1 MTMPTTRA
9 RVDVGMLAPDFVL
22 SEANGRRVTL
32 SDLRGQ
38 PVILAFYPPEW
49 DPSRADQLAHFN
61 WLVRQVPGVN
71 AELLGI
77 SMDGMWC
84 QLAFA
89 DEAVR
94 VPLLADLDPYGA
106 VAERY
111 DVQGEQALFVVDAAG
126 TIAWRHSGPP
136 GVAPNAHE
144 LLAAL
149 EALAAPTPEASPV
162 VLSAAK
168 DLLVDPRA
176 GPSPSAQDDNGFASL
191 PPCARSRND
200 AESTSMLM
208 PTRREFVTT
217 ALAAA
222 LALAAAPL
230 VAKAEPL
237 VARLAEPAHPDVA
250 ATSVTL
256 RINGR
261 PVGMTIEPRVTLL
274 DALREYA
281 GLTGTKKGCDH
292 GQCGACT
299 VHVNGRRQL
308 SCLTLAIMHQS
319 DEITTV
325 EGLASGDPSA
335 GSGQAALHPMQTAFI
350 THDGFQC
357 GYCTSGQIMSA
368 TALLKEPCGPSDLDV
383 KECMSGNICRCGAY
397 PGIVAAIQDVRATAR
412 G

>member
-1 MTMPTTRA
+1 MAMLSSLA
-9 RVDVGMLAPDFVL
+9 RISAGVPAPDFAL
-22 SEANGRRVTL
+22 PEANGRRVTL

-38 PVILAFYPPEW
+38 PVILAFYPPDW

-89 DEAVR
+89 DDAVR

-111 DVQGEQALFVVDAAG
+111 DVHGDQALFVIDADG
-126 TIAWRHSGPP
+126 MIVWRHDGLAGMPP
-136 GVAPNAHE
+136 RTDE
-144 LLAAL
+144 LLGAL
-149 EALAAPTPEASPV
+149 SALAPV
-162 VLSAAK
+162 PLDADTTSLSAPH
-168 DLLVDPRA
+168 DESFV
-176 GPSPSAQDDNGFASL
+176 SL
-191 PPCARSRND
+191 PPCARETVP
-200 AESTSMLM
+200 APLM

-230 VAKAEPL
+230 AAKAEPL
-237 VARLAEPAHPDVA
+237 VDRLASSVHPHVSVA
-250 ATSVTL
+250 DVTL
-256 RINGR
+256 HVNGR
-261 PVGMTIEPRVTLL
+261 AVPMTIETRVTLL

-308 SCLTLAIMHQS
+308 SCLTFAVMHQG

-325 EGLASGDPSA
+325 EGLAQGDV
-335 GSGQAALHPMQTAFI
+335 LHPMQAAFI

-368 TALLKEPCGPSDLDV
+368 TALLKEPCGPSDADV
-383 KECMSGNICRCGAY
+383 KECMSGNLCRCGAY
-397 PGIVAAIQDVRATAR
+397 PGIVAAIQEVRGNAR

>member
-1 MTMPTTRA
+1 MTMLSTRA
-9 RVDVGMLAPDFVL
+9 RVDTGMPAPDFAL
-22 SEANGRRVTL
+22 ADAAGRTVTL
-32 SDLRGQ
+32 GDLRGQ
-38 PVILAFYPPEW
+38 PVILAFYPPDW

-61 WLVRQVPGVN
+61 WLVQQVPGVN

-89 DEAVR
+89 DDAVR

-106 VAERY
+106 VAEGY
-111 DVQGEQALFVVDAAG
+111 DVHGGQALFVIDAEG
-126 TIAWRHSGPP
+126 MIVWRHDGAV
-136 GVAPNAHE
+136 GMAPRTDE
-144 LLAAL
+144 LLDVL
-149 EALAAPTPEASPV
+149 TALAPAPLNADTTSLPAPHDESFV
-162 VLSAAK
+162 
-168 DLLVDPRA
+168 
-176 GPSPSAQDDNGFASL
+176 SL
-191 PPCARSRND
+191 PPCARETIPS
-200 AESTSMLM
+200 SLT

-237 VARLAEPAHPDVA
+237 VDRLASSAHPHVSA
-250 ATSVTL
+250 ADVTL
-256 RINGR
+256 HINGR
-261 PVGMTIEPRVTLL
+261 AVPMSIETRVTLL

-308 SCLTLAIMHQS
+308 SCLTFAVMHQD

-325 EGLASGDPSA
+325 EGLAQGD
-335 GSGQAALHPMQTAFI
+335 ALHPMQTAFI

-368 TALLKEPCGPSDLDV
+368 TALLKEPCGPTDADV
-383 KECMSGNICRCGAY
+383 KECMSGNLCRCGAY
-397 PGIVAAIQDVRATAR
+397 PGIVAAIQEVRGNAR

>member
-1 MTMPTTRA
+1 MTMPTSRA
-9 RVDVGMLAPDFVL
+9 RVDVGMAAPDFVL
-22 SEANGRRVTL
+22 TEAGGRSVTL

-38 PVILAFYPPEW
+38 PVILAFYPPDW

-61 WLVRQVPGVN
+61 WLVRQVPGVS

-89 DEAVR
+89 GDSVR
-94 VPLLADLDPYGA
+94 VPLLADLDPHGA

-111 DVQGEQALFVVDAAG
+111 DVRGGQALFVVDAAG
-126 TIAWRHSGPP
+126 TIAWRHAGPA
-136 GVAPNAHE
+136 GSAPNAAE
-144 LLAAL
+144 LLVAL
-149 EALAAPTPEASPV
+149 EALAAPTPEEQAARFAPRDASWVPLAPCV
-162 VLSAAK
+162 QPRDVSERSPA
-168 DLLVDPRA
+168 LL
-176 GPSPSAQDDNGFASL
+176 
-191 PPCARSRND
+191 
-200 AESTSMLM
+200 

-237 VARLAEPAHPDVA
+237 AARLAEPLHPDVA

-256 RINGR
+256 RVNGR
-261 PVGMTIEPRVTLL
+261 SVPMTIEPRVTLL

-308 SCLTLAIMHQS
+308 SCLTFAVMHQG
-319 DEITTV
+319 DEIRTV
-325 EGLASGDPSA
+325 EGLATGD
-335 GSGQAALHPMQTAFI
+335 ALHPMQTAFV

-357 GYCTSGQIMSA
+357 GYCTSGQLMSA
-368 TALLKEPCGPSDLDV
+368 TALLAEPCGPSDADV
-383 KECMSGNICRCGAY
+383 KECMSGNLCRCGAY
-397 PGIVAAIQDVRATAR
+397 PGIVAAIQDVRSTAR

>member
-1 MTMPTTRA
+1 MTMPTSRA
-9 RVDVGMLAPDFVL
+9 RVDVGMPAPDFVL
-22 SEANGRRVTL
+22 TEAGGRRVRL
-32 SDLRGQ
+32 SDLRGE
-38 PVILAFYPPEW
+38 PVILAFYPPDW

-61 WLVRQVPGVN
+61 WLVRQVPGVT

-89 DEAVR
+89 DDAVR
-94 VPLLADLDPYGA
+94 VPLLADLDPHGA

-111 DVQGEQALFVVDAAG
+111 DVRGEQALFVVDAEG
-126 TIAWRHSGPP
+126 TIAWRHAGPA
-136 GVAPNAHE
+136 GLAPNAPE
-144 LLAAL
+144 LLTAL
-149 EALAAPTPEASPV
+149 EALVSPTPEAQ
-162 VLSAAK
+162 AARFA
-168 DLLVDPRA
+168 PRDA
-176 GPSPSAQDDNGFASL
+176 DFIPL
-191 PPCARSRND
+191 PPCAQPRDD
-200 AESTSMLM
+200 AALSAVRL

-222 LALAAAPL
+222 LALTAAPL
-230 VAKAEPL
+230 LATAEPL
-237 VARLAEPAHPDVA
+237 ATRLAEPLPPGGA
-250 ATSVTL
+250 ASNVTL
-256 RINGR
+256 RVNGR
-261 PVGMTIEPRVTLL
+261 PVTMSIEPRVTLL

-308 SCLTLAIMHQS
+308 SCLTFAVMHQG

-325 EGLASGDPSA
+325 EGLAAGD
-335 GSGQAALHPMQTAFI
+335 ALHPMQAAFI
-350 THDGFQC
+350 AHDGFQC
-357 GYCTSGQIMSA
+357 GYCTSGQLMSA
-368 TALLKEPCGPSDLDV
+368 AALLREPCGPSDADV
-383 KECMSGNICRCGAY
+383 KECMSGNLCRCGAY

>member
-1 MTMPTTRA
+1 MTMPTSRA
-9 RVDVGMLAPDFVL
+9 RVDVGMPAPDFAL
-22 SEANGRRVTL
+22 AEAGGRSVSL

-38 PVILAFYPPEW
+38 PVILAFYPDDW

-89 DEAVR
+89 DDAVR
-94 VPLLADLDPYGA
+94 VPLLADLDPCGA

-111 DVQGEQALFVVDAAG
+111 GVTGGQALFVVDAEG
-126 TIAWRHSGPP
+126 TIAWKHVGPT
-136 GVAPNAHE
+136 GSAPSSAE
-144 LLAAL
+144 LLGAL
-149 EALAAPTPEASPV
+149 EALVMPTPEEQ
-162 VLSAAK
+162 AARFA
-168 DLLVDPRA
+168 PRDESWTPLA
-176 GPSPSAQDDNGFASL
+176 
-191 PPCARSRND
+191 PCAQPTDERDPLR
-200 AESTSMLM
+200 A
-208 PTRREFVTT
+208 PTRREFVAT

-222 LALAAAPL
+222 FALAAAPL
-230 VAKAEPL
+230 VAKAEPITE
-237 VARLAEPAHPDVA
+237 RLAEPIHPDAAAVA
-250 ATSVTL
+250 VTL
-256 RINGR
+256 HVNGR
-261 PVGMTIEPRVTLL
+261 SVSMAIEPRVTLL
-274 DALREYA
+274 DALREHA

-299 VHVNGRRQL
+299 VHVNGRREL
-308 SCLTLAIMHQS
+308 SCLTFAIMHQG

-325 EGLASGDPSA
+325 EGLATAD
-335 GSGQAALHPMQTAFI
+335 ALHPMQAAFI
-350 THDGFQC
+350 KHDGFQC

-368 TALLKEPCGPSDLDV
+368 TALLKEPCGPADADV

-397 PGIVAAIQDVRATAR
+397 PGIVAAIQDVRATVR

>member
-1 MTMPTTRA
+1 MTMPTSPA
-9 RVDVGMLAPDFVL
+9 RVDVGMPAPDFVL
-22 SEANGRRVTL
+22 SEASGRSVTL

-38 PVILAFYPPEW
+38 PVILAFYPPDW

-61 WLVRQVPGVN
+61 WLVRQVPGVK

-89 DEAVR
+89 GDSVR
-94 VPLLADLDPYGA
+94 VPLLADLDPHGA

-111 DVQGEQALFVVDAAG
+111 DVRGGQALFVVDATG
-126 TIAWRHSGPP
+126 MIAWRHAGPA
-136 GVAPNAHE
+136 GSVPNTGD
-144 LLAAL
+144 LLGAL
-149 EALAAPTPEASPV
+149 EALATPTSEEQAARYAPRDASYVP
-162 VLSAAK
+162 LA
-168 DLLVDPRA
+168 
-176 GPSPSAQDDNGFASL
+176 
-191 PPCARSRND
+191 PCAQPRDERELS
-200 AESTSMLM
+200 SVLI

-230 VAKAEPL
+230 VARAEPL
-237 VARLAEPAHPDVA
+237 AGRLAEPVHPEVA
-250 ATSVTL
+250 AVSATL

-261 PVGMTIEPRVTLL
+261 TVVMNIEPRVTLL

-308 SCLTLAIMHQS
+308 SCLTFAVMHQG
-319 DEITTV
+319 DDIRTI
-325 EGLASGDPSA
+325 EGLANGD
-335 GSGQAALHPMQTAFI
+335 ALHPMQAAFI

-368 TALLKEPCGPSDLDV
+368 TALLTEPCGPSDADV
-383 KECMSGNICRCGAY
+383 KECMSGNLCRCGAY
-397 PGIVAAIQDVRATAR
+397 PGIVAAIQDVRATVR

>member
-1 MTMPTTRA
+1 MPATRA
-9 RVDVGMLAPDFVL
+9 QVDVGSPAPDFEL
-22 SEANGRRVTL
+22 SDAAGRRVVL

-38 PVILAFYPPEW
+38 PVILAFYPPDW

-61 WLVRQVPGVN
+61 WLVRQVPGVS

-89 DEAVR
+89 NDSVR
-94 VPLLADLDPYGA
+94 VPLLADLDPNGA
-106 VAERY
+106 VAQRY
-111 DVQGEQALFVVDAAG
+111 DVHGGQALFVIDANG
-126 TIAWRHSGPP
+126 TIVWRHDGAMGS
-136 GVAPNAHE
+136 APRTDE
-144 LLAAL
+144 LLDAL
-149 EALAAPTPEASPV
+149 TALAPRPDDT
-162 VLSAAK
+162 AAQ
-168 DLLVDPRA
+168 A
-176 GPSPSAQDDNGFASL
+176 GESSFAL
-191 PPCARSRND
+191 PPCARKHTD
-200 AESTSMLM
+200 TSSPLM
-208 PTRREFVTT
+208 PSRREFVTT

-230 VAKAEPL
+230 AAKAEPL
-237 VARLAEPAHPDVA
+237 AERLASPMPDHPEVMA
-250 ATSVTL
+250 ANVTL
-256 RINGR
+256 RVNGR
-261 PVGMTIEPRVTLL
+261 SVPMTIEPRVTLL

-308 SCLTLAIMHQS
+308 SCLTFAVMHQG

-325 EGLASGDPSA
+325 EGLAQGDT
-335 GSGQAALHPMQTAFI
+335 LHPMQAAFI

-368 TALLKEPCGPSDLDV
+368 TALLKEPCGASDADV
-383 KECMSGNICRCGAY
+383 KECMSGNLCRCGAY
-397 PGIVAAIQDVRATAR
+397 PGIVAAIQDVRANAR

>member
-1 MTMPTTRA
+1 MTMPSTRA
-9 RVDVGMLAPDFVL
+9 RVDVGTPAPDFVL
-22 SEANGRRVTL
+22 AEPGGRRVCL

-77 SMDGMWC
+77 SMDGIWC

-89 DEAVR
+89 DESVR
-94 VPLLADLDPYGA
+94 VPVLADLDPHGA

-111 DVQGEQALFVVDAAG
+111 DVRGEQALFVVDAEG
-126 TIAWRHSGPP
+126 IVVWRHSGPA
-136 GVAPNAHE
+136 GVAPGSSE
-144 LLAAL
+144 LVAAL
-149 EALAAPTPEASPV
+149 EALGTSTV
-162 VLSAAK
+162 VLSEAK
-168 DLLVDPRA
+168 DLLVDPET
-176 GPSPSAQDDNGFASL
+176 GPSPSAQDDNCFTQL
-191 PPCARSRND
+191 PPCAQPRNA
-200 AESTSMLM
+200 AESSSMLV

-222 LALAAAPL
+222 IALAAAPL

-237 VARLAEPAHPDVA
+237 AARLADPPTPDIA
-250 ATSVTL
+250 AANVTL
-256 RINGR
+256 RVNGR
-261 PVGMTIEPRVTLL
+261 PINLTIEPRVTLL

-308 SCLTLAIMHQS
+308 SCLTLAVMHQG
-319 DEITTV
+319 DEITTI
-325 EGLASGDPSA
+325 EGLASGDT
-335 GSGQAALHPMQTAFI
+335 LHPMQAAFI

-368 TALLKEPCGPSDLDV
+368 TALLKEPCGASDADV

-397 PGIVAAIQDVRATAR
+397 PGIVAAIQDVRSTAR

>member
-1 MTMPTTRA
+1 MMMPATRA
-9 RVDVGMLAPDFVL
+9 HVDVGAPAPDFEL
-22 SEANGRRVTL
+22 SDAAGRRVVL

-38 PVILAFYPPEW
+38 PVILAFYPPDW

-61 WLVRQVPGVN
+61 WLVQQVPGVS

-89 DEAVR
+89 DDAVR
-94 VPLLADLDPYGA
+94 VPLLADLDPTGA
-106 VAERY
+106 VAQRY
-111 DVQGEQALFVVDAAG
+111 DVRGGQALFVIDATGTVVWRHDGAAG
-126 TIAWRHSGPP
+126 L
-136 GVAPNAHE
+136 APRTDE

-149 EALAAPTPEASPV
+149 AALTPATSTVTDTPDDTRAPM
-162 VLSAAK
+162 
-168 DLLVDPRA
+168 
-176 GPSPSAQDDNGFASL
+176 
-191 PPCARSRND
+191 PPCVRQYSGVPSRVQP
-200 AESTSMLM
+200 S
-208 PTRREFVTT
+208 RREFITR

-230 VAKAEPL
+230 AAKAEPM
-237 VARLAEPAHPDVA
+237 AGRLASPMPENPEVVA
-250 ATSVTL
+250 ANVTL
-256 RINGR
+256 RVNGR
-261 PVGMTIEPRVTLL
+261 SVPMTIEPRVTLL

-308 SCLTLAIMHQS
+308 SCLTFAVMHQG

-325 EGLASGDPSA
+325 EGLAQGDT
-335 GSGQAALHPMQTAFI
+335 LHPMQTAFI

-357 GYCTSGQIMSA
+357 GYCTSGQLMSA
-368 TALLKEPCGPSDLDV
+368 TALLKEPCGTSDADV
-383 KECMSGNICRCGAY
+383 KECMSGNLCRCGAY
-397 PGIVAAIQDVRATAR
+397 PGIVAAIQDVRANAR